1 MEGLLFPNIV
11 CEFTKFH
18 AVTDIFLN
26 YYPILCL
33 VNVHN
38 CQILLLSL
46 LFSLITRPISVMSK
60 EMVSIKQTD
69 TKEISGIDGV
79 NMKHPFA
86 EVSLDDKLPCG
97 ALMCR
102 HPH

>member
-1 MEGLLFPNIV
+1 
-11 CEFTKFH
+11 
-18 AVTDIFLN
+18 
-26 YYPILCL
+26 
-33 VNVHN
+33 
-38 CQILLLSL
+38 
-46 LFSLITRPISVMSK
+46 
-60 EMVSIKQTD
+60 MVSVKQTD

-86 EVSLDDKLPCG
+86 EVSLDDKLPRG